1 MKPEGLVAA
10 ARALRYWEERQDV
23 VSNNLANADT
33 PGFKGER
40 VFARVLQGAVVGAG
54 SATDFRPG
62 SLSVTGGPLDLAL
75 KGDGFFVVQTAG
87 GERWTRGGSFQLDAG
102 GRLTDASGNAVLG
115 LDGPIVVPPGK
126 VVIDKSGAVTV
137 DGKDAGQLRLETAPK
152 GSELQHDGGTLLLPD
167 AARTA
172 LAQDARGVRQ
182 GAVEQS
188 NVNAVD
194 SLVDLITVQRSYSAV
209 QSTVKVFDGVMSTIS
224 NDLGRVG

>member
-1 MKPEGLVAA
+1 MKPQGLVAA

-40 VFARVLQGAVVGAG
+40 VFAKVLQGAVVGAG

-62 SLSVTGGPLDLAL
+62 SLSMTGGPLDLAME
-75 KGDGFFVVQTAG
+75 GDGFFVVQTAQ
-87 GERWTRGGSFQLDAG
+87 GERFSRGGNFRLDAA
-102 GRLTDASGNAVLG
+102 GRLTDADGNAVLG
-115 LDGPIVVPPGK
+115 QKGPITIPAGK
-126 VVIDKSGAVTV
+126 VEIDATGTISVAGKEVAKLRVETV
-137 DGKDAGQLRLETAPK
+137 PK
-152 GSELQHDGGTLLLPD
+152 GTELQHDAGTLFVPDPARTVVAD
-167 AARTA
+167 AARK
-172 LAQDARGVRQ
+172 VRQ

-188 NVNAVD
+188 NVNTVD
-194 SLVDLITVQRSYSAV
+194 ALVDLINVQRSYSAV